1 MNDDNQ
7 QKSSYLI
14 LQQIMDLE
22 RLQLS
27 ESIDDS
33 CLAHVKE
40 RSGGSPL
47 KHDATWKEE
56 HRMLENHP
64 DHSDSPLHD
73 KSEEPLSSPFPQLDS
88 LTNTGNPLNGES
100 FWQYRSPVH
109 NNEVARKERISTQ
122 KLCDEIIVSVNLKCM
137 NLCRFGF
144 KTCKIW
150 EFVTKCSA
158 LMM

>member
-1 MNDDNQ
+1 M
-7 QKSSYLI
+7 SSYLI

-33 CLAHVKE
+33 CLAQ

-47 KHDATWKEE
+47 KHDATWKEN
-56 HRMLENHP
+56 RMLE
-64 DHSDSPLHD
+64 HSVSPLLH

-88 LTNTGNPLNGES
+88 LTNAGNPLNGEP

-109 NNEVARKERISTQ
+109 NNEVARKQASTH
-122 KLCDEIIVSVNLKCM
+122 KSYICDEIIIESQMHADLASKHA
-137 NLCRFGF
+137 RFG
-144 KTCKIW
+144 
-150 EFVTKCSA
+150 S
-158 LMM
+158 L